1 LRPAKKLQKEIV
13 YTKPSRRSPT
23 GQVRLNRMWKYNGDT
38 VDAHKFVCSISMIQ
52 VKSVI
57 LGCANLC
64 DDTSIE
70 AEEGEV
76 KIVEE

>member
-1 LRPAKKLQKEIV
+1 
-13 YTKPSRRSPT
+13 
-23 GQVRLNRMWKYNGDT
+23 MWKYNGDT

-57 LGCANLC
+57 LGCTNLC

-76 KIVEE
+76 KIVEEWRDIDVDKDTIRVRA